1 MTTPAQYAFY
11 PSDTLNAVSIAATSA
26 VQVLSI
32 NTKAI
37 WGSIRICVAGTQE
50 IAWAYG
56 SVGASI
62 SKSVH
67 MLPNTV
73 EVFALPPNTSQI
85 SIVASATGSTVY
97 LNTGNGL

>member
-11 PSDTLNAVSIAATSA
+11 PSDTLNAVTCAATSA
-26 VQVLSI
+26 VQVVSI

-50 IAWAYG
+50 IAWAFG
-56 SVGASI
+56 SASPTI
-62 SKSVH
+62 SGGVH

-85 SIVASATGSTVY
+85 SIIASSTGSTVY